1 MQKIRA
7 LWELMRLEH
16 GVMIALAIFI
26 GSVITGQGLPSF
38 EKGLFAFLTALFL
51 EAATFSLNDYFD
63 LEVDM
68 KNKRL
73 DRPLAR
79 GDLHPR
85 TALFIY
91 LFLLPSG
98 LIASYLVNTTCFV
111 VAAINAVIATL
122 YDVKLKAVKII
133 SNFYIA
139 FVMAI
144 PFIFGAL
151 AVSPHIS
158 HIIIV
163 IAVIAFFSGAA
174 REIMK
179 DVMDLEGDME
189 RHTRSFAFYFGKQMA
204 NHIASVLYVVTVIMS
219 LIPYLVPIEQA
230 YFHNHLYLAVVL
242 ITDFILLYIS
252 VILYSRHDLETMEKM
267 RQLSLIALFIGLIAF
282 LTGAF
287 A

>member
-1 MQKIRA
+1 MNKLRA

-16 GVMIALAIFI
+16 GFMIVLAIFI
-26 GSVITGQGLPSF
+26 GSVITVQTFPSF

-63 LEVDM
+63 LEVDI
-68 KNKRL
+68 KNKRF

-85 TALFIY
+85 TALFVYII
-91 LFLLPSG
+91 LLPSG
-98 LIASYLVNTTCFV
+98 IITSYLVNTTCFI
-111 VAAINAVIATL
+111 VAVLNAFIATL
-122 YDVKLKAVKII
+122 YDVKFKEIKII

-144 PFIFGAL
+144 PFVFGAL
-151 AVSPHIS
+151 AVSSHIS
-158 HIIIV
+158 PIIIV

-179 DVMDLEGDME
+179 DVMDLEGDIE
-189 RHTRSFAFYFGKQMA
+189 RRTRSFAFYLGKQRA
-204 NHIASVLYVVTVIMS
+204 NHIASFLYIITTIMS
-219 LIPYLVPIEQA
+219 LIPYLVPIEKT
-230 YFHNHLYLAVVL
+230 YYHNHVYLAFVL
-242 ITDFILLYIS
+242 ITDFLLIYVSAVLFIRYDIDS
-252 VILYSRHDLETMEKM
+252 MNKM
-267 RQLSLIALFIGLIAF
+267 RRLSLIAIFIGLIAF
-282 LTGAF
+282 LVGAF

>member
-63 LEVDM
+63 LEVDI
-68 KNKRL
+68 KNKRF

-79 GDLHPR
+79 GDLHPH
-85 TALFIY
+85 TALFVY
-91 LFLLPSG
+91 LLLLPSG
-98 LIASYLVNTTCFV
+98 LITSYLVNTSCFV
-111 VAAINAVIATL
+111 VAIINAFVATL
-122 YDVKLKAVKII
+122 YDIKLKEVKII

-151 AVSPHIS
+151 AVSPYVS
-158 HIIIV
+158 TIIIV

-204 NHIASVLYVVTVIMS
+204 NYIASFLYVVTVIMS
-219 LIPYLVPIEQA
+219 LIPYLAPIEKA
-230 YFHNHLYLAVVL
+230 YYHDHVYLALVL
-242 ITDFILLYIS
+242 ITDFILIYIS
-252 VILYSRHDLETMEKM
+252 AVLFSRHDSESMKKM
-267 RQLSLIALFIGLIAF
+267 RRLSLIALFIGLIAF
-282 LTGAF
+282 LAGAF

>member
-1 MQKIRA
+1 MHKLRA

-26 GSVITGQGLPSF
+26 GSVITGHGLPSF

-63 LEVDM
+63 LEVDI
-68 KNKRL
+68 KNKRF

-85 TALFIY
+85 TALFVY

-98 LIASYLVNTTCFV
+98 LITSYLVNTTCFS
-111 VAAINAVIATL
+111 VAFINAIIATL
-122 YDVKLKAVKII
+122 YDIKLKEIKII

-179 DVMDLEGDME
+179 DVMDLDGDME
-189 RHTRSFAFYFGKQMA
+189 RHTRSFAFYFGKQIA
-204 NHIASVLYVVTVIMS
+204 NQIASFLYGVTVIMS

-230 YFHNHLYLAVVL
+230 YYHDPVYLALVL
-242 ITDFILLYIS
+242 ITDFILIYIS
-252 VILYSRHDLETMEKM
+252 AILFSRHDLESMKKM
-267 RQLSLIALFIGLIAF
+267 RRLSLLALFIGLIAF
-282 LTGAF
+282 LAGAF

>member
-7 LWELMRLEH
+7 LWKLMRLEH

-63 LEVDM
+63 LEVDI

-85 TALFIY
+85 TAVFIY

-98 LIASYLVNTTCFV
+98 LITSYLVNTTCFV
-111 VAAINAVIATL
+111 IAAINAVIATL
-122 YDVKLKAVKII
+122 YDVKLKEVKII

-158 HIIIV
+158 YIIIV

-219 LIPYLVPIEQA
+219 LIPYLVPIEEA
-230 YFHNHLYLAVVL
+230 YFHDNLYLVLVL

-252 VILYSRHDLETMEKM
+252 VILYSRHDLETMGKM

>member
-1 MQKIRA
+1 
-7 LWELMRLEH
+7 MRLEH

-63 LEVDM
+63 LEVDI

-85 TALFIY
+85 TAVFIY

-98 LIASYLVNTTCFV
+98 LITSYLVNTTCFV
-111 VAAINAVIATL
+111 IAAINAVIATL
-122 YDVKLKAVKII
+122 YDVKLKEVKII

-158 HIIIV
+158 YIIIV

-219 LIPYLVPIEQA
+219 LIPYLVPIEEA
-230 YFHNHLYLAVVL
+230 YFHDNLYLVLVL

-252 VILYSRHDLETMEKM
+252 VILYSRHDLETMGKM